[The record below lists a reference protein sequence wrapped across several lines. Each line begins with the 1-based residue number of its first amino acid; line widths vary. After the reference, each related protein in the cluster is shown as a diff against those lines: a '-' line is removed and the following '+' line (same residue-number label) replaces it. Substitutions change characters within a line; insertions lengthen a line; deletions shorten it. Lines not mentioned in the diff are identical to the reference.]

1 VKNPSSA
8 VIPAKAGIQGHKDQT
23 PASAGVT
30 CESVLNVRKSVL
42 GKKWSFMPVDDR
54 LAQGISQSFG
64 LPEILGRLLVTRGV
78 KFDEVEGFL
87 NPAIKTQLPD
97 PSTLKD
103 MDKAAARIADAIIN
117 GQKAAVFGDYDVDG
131 ATSSALLKRFFKAVG
146 SDLRIYIPDRIQ
158 EGYGPNAPAL
168 LKLREEGMD
177 LVITVDCGV
186 TAFEALAAGTAAGLD
201 IIVLDHHRAEARMP
215 DACAVVN
222 PNRLDDDSGQ
232 GQIAAVGVTFLAIV
246 AVNRILRERGFY
258 SEKRPEPRILQW
270 LDIVALGTV
279 CDVVPLTGINRA
291 FVAQG
296 LRVMAMRQNQGL
308 VALGDVA
315 GLSEAPGTF
324 HAGFVFGPRVNA
336 GGRVGEAALGA
347 RLLSTDDPLEAK
359 QIAQQLHQYNAER
372 KELEKHVLDEAMARA
387 DEAVAKGALVLLVDG
402 EGWHPGVIGI
412 VAARL
417 KEKYNRPACVI
428 AFDGNGIGKASGR
441 SVSTIDLGSA
451 IISAK
456 QGGILINGGGH
467 KMAAGF
473 TVARDQLAALTDH
486 LHQHVLEQLQG
497 QPYAPELR
505 IDSVLSL
512 HALTMDL
519 VEKLNLLAPYGAGHA
534 EPRFA
539 LAGVKIIRPR
549 VVGEN
554 HVSCFI
560 QDTSGGAS
568 LKGIAFRAMDSALG
582 EILLKSGSAP
592 LHLAGHV
599 SVNEWNGKKTVD
611 FQIVDATP
619 IWDKGG

>member
-1 VKNPSSA
+1 MSGTLKPE
-8 VIPAKAGIQGHKDQT
+8 AKSQKTEEQN
-23 PASAGVT
+23 
-30 CESVLNVRKSVL
+30 VLDVERSIL
-42 GKKWSFMPVDDR
+42 GKKWAFSQADER
-54 LAQGISQSFG
+54 LAQGISQAFG
-64 LPEILGRLLVTRGV
+64 LPEILGRLLVARGIR
-78 KFDEVEGFL
+78 FEDVEGFL
-87 NPAIKTQLPD
+87 NPALKTQLPD
-97 PSTLKD
+97 PSSLKD

-117 GQKAAVFGDYDVDG
+117 KQKVAVFGDYDVDG
-131 ATSSALLKRFFKAVG
+131 ATSSALLKRFFRSVG
-146 SDLRIYIPDRIQ
+146 ADLRIYIPDRIQ

-168 LKLREEGMD
+168 LKLKAEGMD
-177 LVITVDCGV
+177 VVITVDCGA
-186 TAFEALAAGTAAGLD
+186 TAFDALEAGTAAGLD
-201 IIVLDHHRAEARMP
+201 IIVLDHHRAEAKLP
-215 DACAVVN
+215 AAHAVVN
-222 PNRLDDDSGQ
+222 PNRLDDESGQ
-232 GQIAAVGVTFLAIV
+232 GHLAAVGVTFLAIV

-258 SEKRPEPRILQW
+258 TEQQPEPRILQW

-296 LRVMAMRQNQGL
+296 LRVMAMRQNAGL

-324 HAGFVFGPRVNA
+324 HAGFMFGPRVNA
-336 GGRVGEAALGA
+336 GGRVGEAGLGA

-359 QIAQQLHQYNAER
+359 ALALQLHQYNAER
-372 KELEKHVLDEAMARA
+372 KELESHVLEEAMALA
-387 DEAVAKGALVLLVDG
+387 EESLKDDLVLLIAG

-428 AFDGNGIGKASGR
+428 AFDENGIGKASGR
-441 SVSTIDLGSA
+441 SVNTIDLGA
-451 IISAK
+451 AVISAK
-456 QGGILINGGGH
+456 TNGFLMNGGGH

-473 TVARDQLAALTDH
+473 TVAKDQLATLRQH
-486 LHQHVLEQLQG
+486 LNQHALEQLNG
-497 QPYAPELR
+497 QAYAPELR

-512 HALTMDL
+512 HALTMGL
-519 VEKLNLLAPYGAGHA
+519 VEKLNMLAPYGAGHA

-539 LAGVKIIRPR
+539 LTGVKIIKPR

-582 EILLKSGSAP
+582 ETLLKAGSAP

-611 FQIVDATP
+611 FQIVDAATVWNIAP
-619 IWDKGG
+619 

>member
-1 VKNPSSA
+1 MIPSLKPEAQRQIAEETHVLDVSA
-8 VIPAKAGIQGHKDQT
+8 
-23 PASAGVT
+23 
-30 CESVLNVRKSVL
+30 SVL
-42 GKKWSFMPVDDR
+42 GKKWAFSATDER

-64 LPEILGRLLVTRGV
+64 LPEILGRLLVARGV
-78 KFDEVEGFL
+78 SFDEVENFL
-87 NPAIKTQLPD
+87 NPALKTQLPD
-97 PSTLKD
+97 PNILQD
-103 MDKAAARIADAIIN
+103 MDKAAERIAEAIEKK
-117 GQKAAVFGDYDVDG
+117 QRVAVFGDYDVDG
-131 ATSSALLKRFFKAVG
+131 ATSSALLRRFFKSVG
-146 SDLRIYIPDRIQ
+146 AELRIYIPDRIT

-168 LKLREEGMD
+168 LKLKEEGINV
-177 LVITVDCGV
+177 VITVDCGV
-186 TAFEALAAGTAAGLD
+186 TAFDALDAGTKAGLD
-201 IIVLDHHRAEARMP
+201 IVVLDHHRAEANLP
-215 DACAVVN
+215 NAYAVVN
-222 PNRLDDDSGQ
+222 PNRLDDNSGQ
-232 GQIAAVGVTFLAIV
+232 GQLAAVGVSFLAIV
-246 AVNRILRERGFY
+246 AINRILRARNFY
-258 SEKRPEPRILQW
+258 NAQRPEPRILQW

-296 LRVMAMRQNQGL
+296 LKVMSMRQNPGL

-336 GGRVGEAALGA
+336 GGRVGEAGLGA

-359 QIAQQLHQYNAER
+359 SIALQLHQYNAER
-372 KELEKHVLDEAMARA
+372 KELEKNVLDEAMERA
-387 DEAVAKGALVLLVDG
+387 EASLHDNLVLLIDG

-428 AFDGNGIGKASGR
+428 AFDENGIGKASGR
-441 SVSTIDLGSA
+441 SVTGIDLGGA
-451 IISAK
+451 ILSAK
-456 QGGILINGGGH
+456 EKGLLINGGGH

-473 TVARDQLAALTDH
+473 TVTRDMLPALINHVNEHAQAQLN
-486 LHQHVLEQLQG
+486 G
-497 QPYAPELR
+497 QPFAPELR

-512 HALTMDL
+512 HSLTMDL
-519 VEKLNLLAPYGAGHA
+519 IEKLNMLAPYGAGHA

-539 LAGVKIIRPR
+539 LTGVKIIKPR

-560 QDTSGGAS
+560 QDTSGGTS

-582 EILLKSGSAP
+582 EMLLKSGSAP
-592 LHLAGHV
+592 IHIAGHV

-611 FQIVDATP
+611 FQIVDAAPAWNKTR
-619 IWDKGG
+619 